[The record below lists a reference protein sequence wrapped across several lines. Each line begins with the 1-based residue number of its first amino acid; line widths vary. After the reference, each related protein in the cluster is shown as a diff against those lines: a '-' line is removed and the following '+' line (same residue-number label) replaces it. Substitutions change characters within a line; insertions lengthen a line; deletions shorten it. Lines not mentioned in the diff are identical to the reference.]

1 MGFLSELV
9 TLIWLIV
16 EQSAVEQPVQTRFQS
31 TRVPG
36 MGRALPAPRGCRWD
50 GMDAGAEGDEQSTP
64 LPAACRGQ
72 GWVCTQSPCTAVA
85 TLGNLTCKFVP
96 VELIPSLPRGFSCA
110 CLGWEEQDV
119 ASVWSRSS
127 SLCLEQRGKR
137 LC

>member
-50 GMDAGAEGDEQSTP
+50 GMDAGAEGMSRAHPCLQPAVGWDGFAHKALARP
-64 LPAACRGQ
+64 LPRLAI
-72 GWVCTQSPCTAVA
+72 SPA
-85 TLGNLTCKFVP
+85 NLY
-96 VELIPSLPRGFSCA
+96 LLS
-110 CLGWEEQDV
+110 
-119 ASVWSRSS
+119 
-127 SLCLEQRGKR
+127 
-137 LC
+137 